1 MTKFQSILGVT
12 TVSLG
17 LLLSGCGASNSVKGL
32 GIGAAA
38 GAAIGA
44 GIGKVAGNTAMGA
57 AIGTA
62 LGGAAGGII
71 GDQMDKQAK
80 ELEQQIPEATVET
93 VNNGEAIRV
102 TFDSGI
108 LFATSSS
115 TLNQASRDALRKFAE
130 NMNANP
136 DTDIKIIGHT
146 DATGRYEYN
155 MKLSEERAMSV
166 RNFLRG
172 YNVDVARMTSE
183 GVGPDQPVVDNSTPE
198 NRAKNRRVEIFILPN
213 AKMIKEAKEA
223 AGK

>member
-1 MTKFQSILGVT
+1 M
-12 TVSLG
+12 
-17 LLLSGCGASNSVKGL
+17 
-32 GIGAAA
+32 
-38 GAAIGA
+38 
-44 GIGKVAGNTAMGA
+44 AGNTAMGA

-71 GDQMDKQAK
+71 GNQMDKQAK
-80 ELEQQIPEATVET
+80 ELEKQIPEATVET

>member
-1 MTKFQSILGVT
+1 MTKFQSILGAT
-12 TVSLG
+12 TVSLS
-17 LLLSGCGASNSVKGL
+17 LLLSGCGANNAVKGL

-44 GIGKVAGNTAMGA
+44 GIGKVTGNTAMGA

-62 LGGAAGGII
+62 IGGAAGGII
-71 GDQMDKQAK
+71 GNQMDKQAK
-80 ELEQQIPEATVET
+80 ELEEQIPEAKVET

-136 DTDIKIIGHT
+136 DTDIKIVGHT
-146 DATGRYEYN
+146 DVTGRYEFN
-155 MKLSEERAMSV
+155 MKLSKERAMSV

-172 YNVDVARMTSE
+172 YKVDVSRMTSE

-223 AGK
+223 ATK